1 MDDAA
6 KGVKQDRE
14 EKKIKI
20 NEYALRHT
28 RIKSLGEQ
36 EKSVKQ
42 AQK

>member
-1 MDDAA
+1 LNEAT
-6 KGVKQDRE
+6 KGVKVDRE
-14 EKKIKI
+14 EKKI